1 MNLLFQI
8 KSFLRYKLK
17 ARHRKGFGVHSPFVF
32 HLLNYVIFE
41 KLPFY
46 AYRPIEQI
54 RAKMLKNKQVIDL
67 TDFGTGEDRKSSV
80 ADVAKK
86 SLETEKFGQLLFRL
100 VNHFRS
106 KNILELGSS
115 LGISTM
121 YLAKPSS
128 VANVVTMEG
137 SSSLCR
143 IAEQNFAELGIENIT
158 LVEGNIDEKL
168 SDVVAKFPTL
178 DFVFFDANHTREAT
192 LRYFELCRS
201 KSHKETIFVFDDIH
215 YSAEMENAWSE
226 IKLRKEVCL
235 SIDLYHFGL
244 IFFNN
249 DLPKQDYIVA
259 F

>member
-1 MNLLFQI
+1 MNLFFQI

-46 AYRPIEQI
+46 AYAQIEQVRNI
-54 RAKMLKNKQVIDL
+54 LLKDKTIVEL
-67 TDFGTGEDRKSSV
+67 TDFGTGKKNESSV
-80 ADVAKK
+80 ADIARK
-86 SLETEKFGQLLFRL
+86 SLETPKFGQLLFRL
-100 VNHFRS
+100 VNFFHPQ
-106 KNILELGSS
+106 NVLELGTS
-115 LGISTM
+115 LGVSTM

-215 YSAEMENAWSE
+215 YSAEMESAWNE
-226 IKLRKEVCL
+226 IKKRDDVRL

-244 IFFNN
+244 VFFNT
-249 DLPKQDYIVA
+249 DLPKQDYIVE